1 MKILLLDD
9 TLSIFQVHSLEDI
22 DLSIKPLHIG
32 VTDDEISVVAPTN
45 TVPSNTINRNDGW
58 KMFKVEG
65 VLDFSMVGIV
75 SSISGVLARANL
87 SIFSIS
93 TYNTDY
99 ILVRNDRLNEA
110 IKALNTAGLEV
121 IK

>member
-1 MKILLLDD
+1 MKILLLHD

-75 SSISGVLARANL
+75 SSISGVLSRANL

>member
-1 MKILLLDD
+1 MKILLLHD

-99 ILVRNDRLNEA
+99 ILVKNNNLDKA
-110 IKALNTAGLEV
+110 IKALNAAGLEV
-121 IK
+121 IQ

>member
-1 MKILLLDD
+1 MKILLLHD

-45 TVPSNTINRNDGW
+45 TVPSNTNDGW

>member
-1 MKILLLDD
+1 MKILLLHD

-93 TYNTDY
+93 TYNTDF

>member
-1 MKILLLDD
+1 MKILLLHD

-65 VLDFSMVGIV
+65 VLDFSMIGIV

>member
-1 MKILLLDD
+1 MKILLLHD